1 MKVFSV
7 AYRIRSFCLL
17 SEDLQ
22 HSGSNS
28 SVTQRAS
35 VSRAEHEI
43 DSDGSSRKH
52 GDDDSDS
59 NSDNHTSEHDDG
71 DSDGDGDVVHNSDL
85 GEAQMNTCGMY
96 KNRDLCL
103 CLLCCHFS
111 TNSQSTTGI
120 VLHTFSVNVYCSPVT
135 TFADVSLSLHIVLLK
150 EMPKGTVITVIVSA
164 TCLSHVIR

>member
-96 KNRDLCL
+96 KNRDLCP
-103 CLLCCHFS
+103 C
-111 TNSQSTTGI
+111 
-120 VLHTFSVNVYCSPVT
+120 VYCVVT
-135 TFADVSLSLHIVLLK
+135 FQLTHSQQRASFFTLFQLMFTAPL
-150 EMPKGTVITVIVSA
+150 
-164 TCLSHVIR
+164 